1 MFHARAEP
9 EFPLQKAIIRRVP
22 ENPSRKMSPPHPSS
36 VTIEAYF
43 FSPPFMKS
51 VNKVILIGNVTRDPE
66 LKTTATGQ
74 TVCTFGLATNR
85 FWKDQTGAK
94 QSLAEFHNLVAWGGL
109 GTFCAENIRKG
120 KPIYIE
126 GYLKTRSWEGQEGVK
141 IFRTEV
147 VIGDLVLLGTRDQSP
162 ADGISHEAEI
172 DETEQVGSDM
182 VAA

>member
-1 MFHARAEP
+1 
-9 EFPLQKAIIRRVP
+9 
-22 ENPSRKMSPPHPSS
+22 
-36 VTIEAYF
+36 
-43 FSPPFMKS
+43 MKS

-126 GYLKTRSWEGQEGVK
+126 GYLKTHGWETAEGIK
-141 IFRTEV
+141 KDRTEV
-147 VIGDLVLLGTRDQSP
+147 IMEELVLLGAKDHPTP
-162 ADGISHEAEI
+162 PHAVAE
-172 DETEQVGSDM
+172 DVETEELA